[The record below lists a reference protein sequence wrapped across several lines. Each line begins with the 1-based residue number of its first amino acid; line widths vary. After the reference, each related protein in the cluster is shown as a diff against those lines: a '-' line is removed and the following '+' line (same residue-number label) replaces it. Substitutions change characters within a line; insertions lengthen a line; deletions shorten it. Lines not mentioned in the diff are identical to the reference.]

1 MTPSERAGYPRP
13 RMSRLGLNVIVA
25 SYVMIVLNT
34 GFWHR
39 LVNLFEGQ
47 PLVWGCFAAGTWML
61 TLLLLELFGP
71 GPLQKPVAA
80 LLILVAAVAHYYESA
95 FGVLIDDEMVRN
107 VFETTV
113 GESRHLITADAVL
126 RIGLTGVLPAALVF
140 WPRIARRPLWHQVWR
155 WPAGIAVTASL
166 TVAFVLTDY
175 KAYSAA
181 LREHHDLM
189 GSYQPGATLNAVMRF
204 AQAQIP
210 TVAIEAKPYGT
221 DAHPGPYLD
230 AAEKPVLLV
239 LFVGETVR
247 AQNFGLNGYDRNTTP
262 ELARRPVIAF
272 TDVTACGT
280 STAVSVPCMFS
291 PFNSEEYE
299 HEAFLGSENLL
310 DVLGHA
316 GFDVKWW
323 DNNTGDQRV
332 AARTGWQ
339 TVDPTLDQ
347 AACAQGECTDAL
359 FLPLIRQQAA
369 EITRNTVLVLHMIG
383 SHGPAYYLRY
393 PPEAA
398 VYLPDCRT
406 AAFSD
411 CSNEQI
417 VNTYDNT
424 IRETDRVLSGAL
436 DILSEAEGVTPAMLY
451 LSDHGE
457 SLGENG
463 LYLHAAPSFMAPEQQ
478 TKVPMVM
485 WLSPGFESAL
495 GLDGT
500 CMAGLAGRP
509 ASHDNLFH
517 TVLGLLDVETEVRRN
532 PLDLTAGCRRAEGA

>member
-1 MTPSERAGYPRP
+1 MFPLEFDGYARP
-13 RMSRLGLNVIVA
+13 RTSRLGLNVIVA
-25 SYVMIVLNT
+25 SYVMLVLNT

-39 LVNLFEGQ
+39 LVNLFDGQ
-47 PLVWGCFAAGTWML
+47 PLVWSCFAAGTWTL

-113 GESRHLITADAVL
+113 AESRHLITADAMV
-126 RIGLTGVLPAALVF
+126 RIGLTGALPAALVF
-140 WPRIARRPLWHQVWR
+140 WPRIAPRPLLHQLWR
-155 WPAGIAVTASL
+155 WPAGIAVTAAL
-166 TVAFVLTDY
+166 TVSIVLTDY

-189 GSYQPGATLNAVMRF
+189 GSYQPGATLNAVLRF
-204 AQAQIP
+204 AKAQIP
-210 TVAIEAKPYGT
+210 ATMIEAQPYGT
-221 DAHPGPYLD
+221 DAHPGPFL
-230 AAEKPVLLV
+230 ASAEKPVLLV

-247 AQNFGLNGYDRNTTP
+247 AQNFGLNGYARDTTP
-262 ELARRPVIAF
+262 ELAKRPVLAF

-291 PFNSEEYE
+291 PFSAVDYDRES
-299 HEAFLGSENLL
+299 FLGSENLL
-310 DVLGHA
+310 DVLAHA

-323 DNNTGDQRV
+323 DNNTGDQMV

-339 TVDPTLDQ
+339 TVDSALDP
-347 AACAQGECTDAL
+347 AACAQGECTDEV

-369 EITRNTVLVLHMIG
+369 GITRNTVLVLHMIG

-393 PPEAA
+393 PPKAA
-398 VYLPDCRT
+398 AYLPDCRT
-406 AAFSD
+406 SAFSD
-411 CSNEQI
+411 CSIEQI

-424 IRETDRVLSGAL
+424 IRETDRVLAGAL
-436 DILSEAEGVTPAMLY
+436 DILATADGVTPAMLY

-478 TKVPMVM
+478 TKVPMVI
-485 WLSPGFESAL
+485 WLSPAFETRL
-495 GLDGT
+495 GLLGACLADV
-500 CMAGLAGRP
+500 AGQP

-517 TVLGLLDVETEVRRN
+517 TVLGLLDVETEVRRP
-532 PLDLTAGCRRAEGA
+532 PLDLTTGCRPTEGT